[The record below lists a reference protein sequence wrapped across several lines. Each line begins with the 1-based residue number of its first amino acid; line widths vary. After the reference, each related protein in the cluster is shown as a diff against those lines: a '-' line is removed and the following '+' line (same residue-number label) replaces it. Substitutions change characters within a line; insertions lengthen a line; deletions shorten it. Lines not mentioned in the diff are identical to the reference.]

1 VGNLCVTLIREKEG
15 NRYRN
20 NREKIKKIFTC
31 LFSWG
36 LAESTPSGLG
46 MLGRT
51 AGGGMPAGGAPRLGG
66 TPGGGP
72 GGGRTPAGATP
83 GRCGRASEG
92 TPCGRPGGG
101 PGGRRM
107 PAGGTPGRDGAAA
120 PPPSMPGGP
129 GSPSSL
135 QERMF
140 INVCYASYKKI
151 DFKST

>member
-1 VGNLCVTLIREKEG
+1 
-15 NRYRN
+15 
-20 NREKIKKIFTC
+20 
-31 LFSWG
+31 
-36 LAESTPSGLG
+36 

-51 AGGGMPAGGAPRLGG
+51 PGGGMPAGGGAPRLGG

-83 GRCGRASEG
+83 GRCGSASEG
-92 TPCGRPGGG
+92 TPWGRPGGG

-107 PAGGTPGRDGAAA
+107 PAGGTPGRAGAAA

-129 GSPSSL
+129 GSPSNL

-140 INVCYASYKKI
+140 INFFRALTKNAILSRHLIADY
-151 DFKST
+151 STYFF